1 MLTLCQPVDRH
12 YFVLGVFQLSLSFK
26 YSPVS
31 GLRKKK
37 PCQFKITN
45 SWGQLI
51 HSTREFTEVED
62 KPDLKPYSLILSIF
76 VLSDRAKITHICK
89 ENHTYLE
96 TIEVMQLFSLILC
109 TSQNVAY
116 LSVQPRKLWFFFLSG
131 LIPRVSGIPWNW
143 TLVELHNA
151 TGYCLVYFRP
161 YAKISEITI
170 AKYLIIVSSASLSE

>member
-76 VLSDRAKITHICK
+76 VLSDRAKITHISK

-116 LSVQPRKLWFFFLSG
+116 LSVQPRKLWFFFIRVNSKSKWNSVKLNSC
-131 LIPRVSGIPWNW
+131 LI
-143 TLVELHNA
+143 A
-151 TGYCLVYFRP
+151 
-161 YAKISEITI
+161 
-170 AKYLIIVSSASLSE
+170 